1 MRFKN
6 NIGPQVQ
13 KLRNAL
19 AWSQP
24 VLAAKLQ
31 IAGWDTTRSAI
42 SKIEG
47 RTIYV
52 DDRALVFLAEVLKVE
67 VSELFPKRDKSCR
80 LHEFMRKIETTRF

>member
-6 NIGPQVQ
+6 KFGPQVQ

-80 LHEFMRKIETTRF
+80 LHEFM